1 MFICAKHAAISFL
14 GVSIHIDMSILD
26 PKSQEGGD
34 STQITAH
41 PHEASAKQ
49 VSHMAIKS

>member
-26 PKSQEGGD
+26 PKSQEGRD